1 MEMNTVTKEQ
11 RIKAIEDSIKHWEED
26 IVKPLQ
32 MGRVITDALLWADT
46 HEYVDCNDESC
57 PLCHLYYDNMFH
69 SCTYCPLISC
79 GENSTWR
86 EFALN
91 PCLKTAQA
99 MVYELR
105 AILIMEDAKDE

>member
-1 MEMNTVTKEQ
+1 MNTITKEQ

-32 MGRVITDALLWADT
+32 EGRTI
-46 HEYVDCNDESC
+46 DEAYFWSSTSIVAPIGGDSC
-57 PLCHLYYDNMFH
+57 PLCKIYYYGKEG
-69 SCTYCPLISC
+69 CCVCPLESC
-79 GENSTWR
+79 SYDSTWDI
-86 EFALN
+86 FATN

-105 AILIMEDAKDE
+105 AILIIEDAKDE

>member
-1 MEMNTVTKEQ
+1 MSITKEQ
-11 RIKAIEDSIKHWEED
+11 KIKAIEDSIKHWEED

-32 MGRVITDALLWADT
+32 DGMTIDGAWFWTGTSLVVPIGG
-46 HEYVDCNDESC
+46 NSC
-57 PLCHLYYDNMFH
+57 PLCKIYYGKKG
-69 SCTYCPLISC
+69 CCVCPLESC
-79 GENSTWR
+79 SYDSTWR
-86 EFALN
+86 EFAFN